1 MPATQYAKC
10 TELFKFPAVDLNTE
24 PLPSRHE
31 YVNDTNHFLPY
42 QYFTE
47 FLETALSFSY
57 NFINSGNQAEWPLV
71 SWRTPNCTKTR
82 TSDKETLYQLWHDY
96 T

>member
-57 NFINSGNQAEWPLV
+57 IFINSGTELKWPLV
-71 SWRTPNCTKTR
+71 SCTLLDTNLH
-82 TSDKETLYQLWHDY
+82 KEANFFLQPS
-96 T
+96 